1 VRTLVVASLLGSVAL
16 GLFAMP
22 AQAAQESAGQQAVL
36 GAGSVLG
43 TLVYAPV
50 KTSFCIL
57 GAVSSGFAFPIA
69 GPKTAGNIASST
81 CGGTWVVTP
90 KALQGKERV
99 KFVGGS

>member
-1 VRTLVVASLLGSVAL
+1 VRTLVVAALLGIAAL
-16 GLFAMP
+16 EMLAVP
-22 AQAAQESAGQQAVL
+22 AQAAQESTGQQVVL

-99 KFVGGS
+99 RFLGGS